1 MFKKKT
7 KKDLAKE
14 EPVNND
20 VEQEEEI
27 VKRTCPDANTAITI
41 VRDAIRDYVSC
52 ICNISK
58 QHRTDINTCVQYLID
73 YVKEHNEIDTVINN
87 IDDNSLI
94 QYSNTFERNGYV
106 IDIKI
111 NKSCEAKQKEE
122 HND

>member
-1 MFKKKT
+1 MLKKK
-7 KKDLAKE
+7 KK
-14 EPVNND
+14 EPVEPEIKE

-27 VKRTCPDANTAITI
+27 VDRNCPDVNTAITI
-41 VRDAIRDYVSC
+41 VRDAIRSHVMC

-58 QHRTDINTCVQYLID
+58 QYRNDIGTCVEYLAN

-87 IDDNSLI
+87 IDNNSLI

-111 NKSCEAKQKEE
+111 KKI
-122 HND
+122 

>member
-1 MFKKKT
+1 MFKKKS
-7 KKDLAKE
+7 KKTE
-14 EPVNND
+14 ESVNND
-20 VEQEEEI
+20 VEQEE
-27 VKRTCPDANTAITI
+27 VVVDRTCPDANTAITI

-58 QHRTDINTCVQYLID
+58 QHRTDINTCVEYLID

-94 QYSNTFERNGYV
+94 QYANTFERNGYV

-111 NKSCEAKQKEE
+111 NKINEAEE
-122 HND
+122 